1 MKLGIIKGGQLG
13 KMLINASS
21 AYSIFTRVMDPSMD
35 APCRN
40 LCDEFAKG
48 DPGDFDDVYAFGKK
62 CDVLTFEYEHVNV
75 EALEKLESE
84 GIVVYPKPHT
94 MKMIQDK
101 GLQKKF
107 YIENSI
113 PTADFIFID
122 KEEDIKNHPDY
133 IPGVLK
139 LRKHGYD
146 GKGIV
151 KVTAAQID
159 SKIVHG
165 PSILE
170 KMINFEKEISVIVAR
185 NDLGD
190 AKVYPVVEMQSN
202 PDKNLLDFLFSP
214 ADISEKIKNEAEEI
228 ALKIANRLDLVGIL
242 AVEMFVTRDQR
253 VLVNE
258 IAPRPHNTG
267 HHTIEAN
274 QTSQYEQHLRAV
286 LGLPLGQTE
295 AKAAAAMVNL
305 VGAQGY
311 YGIPK
316 FEGIQYLSL
325 VEGYY
330 LHIYEK
336 KETKPFRK
344 MGHITILDKNIDK
357 AREKANWIKE
367 KIKVIT

>member
-13 KMLINASS
+13 KMLIEAASG
-21 AYSIFTRVMDPSMD
+21 YSVYTRVMDPSED
-35 APCRN
+35 APCRD
-40 LCDEFAKG
+40 LCDEFVKG
-48 DPGDFDDVYAFGKK
+48 DPGDFDSVYAFGKK
-62 CDVLTFEYEHVNV
+62 SDVLTFEYEHVNI

-84 GIVVYPKPHT
+84 GVVVYPKPRT
-94 MKMIQDK
+94 LKIIQDK

-107 YIENSI
+107 YIENGI
-113 PTADFIFID
+113 PTADFILID
-122 KEEDIKNHPDY
+122 KEEDIKDHPDY

-151 KVTAAQID
+151 KVDAAQLD
-159 SKIVHG
+159 QKIVHG

-170 KMINFEKEISVIVAR
+170 KMIPFEKEISIIVSR
-185 NDLGD
+185 NASGE

-202 PDKNLLDFLFSP
+202 PDKNILDILFSP
-214 ADISEKIKNEAEEI
+214 AAISEETRKESESI
-228 ALKIANRLDLVGIL
+228 ALKIAEDLDLVGIL
-242 AVEMFVTRDQR
+242 AVEMFVTRDRR

-274 QTSQYEQHLRAV
+274 RTSQYEQHLRAI
-286 LGLPLGQTE
+286 LGLPLGRTE

-305 VGAQGY
+305 VGAEGY
-311 YGIPK
+311 YGPPK
-316 FEGIQYLSL
+316 FEGIENLS
-325 VEGYY
+325 VADGYY
-330 LHIYEK
+330 LHIYDK

-344 MGHITILDKNIDK
+344 MGHVTVLDEDINK
-357 AREKANWIKE
+357 AREKAKWIKD
-367 KIKVIT
+367 KIKVIA